1 MKQPNETLRLSDFLP
16 FQLSAL
22 SNTISRNIA
31 QIYDAEF
38 GLTIWQWRIMAV
50 VGETAGVTATAIT
63 ERTAMDKVA
72 VSRAV
77 SGLIELGYVER
88 RPSDEDGRR
97 SLLYL
102 TDIGMTIYR
111 EIVPLALQH
120 ERAIT
125 DALSPDELATFK
137 TLLNKL
143 ADIASPDRALW

>member
-1 MKQPNETLRLSDFLP
+1 MTQPIETLRLSDFLP

-63 ERTAMDKVA
+63 ER
-72 VSRAV
+72 
-77 SGLIELGYVER
+77 LIELGYVER

-97 SLLYL
+97 SLLFL
-102 TDIGMTIYR
+102 TDIGMTIYH